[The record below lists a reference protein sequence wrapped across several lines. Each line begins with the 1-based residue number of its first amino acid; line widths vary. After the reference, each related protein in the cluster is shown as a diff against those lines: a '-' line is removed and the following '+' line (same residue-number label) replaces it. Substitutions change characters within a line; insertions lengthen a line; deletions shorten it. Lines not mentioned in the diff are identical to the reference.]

1 MGGGCFLK
9 GNEMGAMFFCKKWT
23 FPSQNETKLILDLK
37 FFSLHF
43 TYLGGAYAPNAPPLP
58 TGLKPLANS
67 HQFSGAVVASLS
79 SL

>member
-1 MGGGCFLK
+1 
-9 GNEMGAMFFCKKWT
+9 MGAMFFCKKWT

-43 TYLGGAYAPNAPPLP
+43 APNAPPLP
-58 TGLKPLANS
+58 TGQKPLANS